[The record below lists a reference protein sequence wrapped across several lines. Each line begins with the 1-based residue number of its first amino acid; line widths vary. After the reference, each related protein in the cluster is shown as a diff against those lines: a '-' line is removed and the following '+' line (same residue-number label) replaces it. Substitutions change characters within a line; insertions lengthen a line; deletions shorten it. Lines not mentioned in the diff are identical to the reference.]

1 MGEMPDL
8 DMLVWETAETPLADH
23 FSRPDCIRDSHNE
36 SSFWEARSSDP
47 AAVAVS
53 ISADGQTLT
62 TAAVSVADSVRVT
75 VRSIFVNPEFPE
87 LYHEFLVRVRPRPP
101 PPMRSAGWLPGE
113 HMGGLAPALPAV
125 GERGA
130 GQPTR
135 CGYGP
140 GLARGFPFDPRTRIP
155 WPEAWRRTVAVW
167 GRDPMPVSVR
177 SPRVA
182 PPGFPSWASAVG

>member
-1 MGEMPDL
+1 MRTARDIALAAAVATIPGCWWGGGNCVVEMGRPMGEMPDL

-23 FSRPDCIRDSHNE
+23 FSNPDCIRDSHNR

-75 VRSIFVNPEFPE
+75 VRSIFKDPEFPE

-101 PPMRSAGWLPGE
+101 HR
-113 HMGGLAPALPAV
+113 
-125 GERGA
+125 
-130 GQPTR
+130 
-135 CGYGP
+135 
-140 GLARGFPFDPRTRIP
+140 
-155 WPEAWRRTVAVW
+155 
-167 GRDPMPVSVR
+167 
-177 SPRVA
+177 
-182 PPGFPSWASAVG
+182 